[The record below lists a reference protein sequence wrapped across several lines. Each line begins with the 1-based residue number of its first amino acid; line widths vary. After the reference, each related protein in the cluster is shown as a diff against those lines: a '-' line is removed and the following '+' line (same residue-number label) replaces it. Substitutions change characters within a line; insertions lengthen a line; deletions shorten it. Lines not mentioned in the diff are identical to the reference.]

1 MVPQPAG
8 PQRRRNDGCGRRFT
22 ELEGELGGLVHI
34 RSTGPPELTQN
45 SPSVAGATHGA
56 PMNFARRSGLPG
68 VDAENPIALTVTG
81 RVSRAVVPDLCAE
94 LERALA
100 GPRGAALAP
109 GTAVDCDV
117 GGVVRPDLTL
127 VEAVARL
134 GLVARRS
141 GRTLRLRR
149 VPPELR
155 SLLDLVGLADV
166 VTLEED
172 PGERVPDAR

>member
-1 MVPQPAG
+1 
-8 PQRRRNDGCGRRFT
+8 
-22 ELEGELGGLVHI
+22 
-34 RSTGPPELTQN
+34 
-45 SPSVAGATHGA
+45 
-56 PMNFARRSGLPG
+56 MNFARRCGLPG

-109 GTAVDCDV
+109 GAAVDCDV
-117 GGVVRPDLTL
+117 GGVIRPDLTV

-141 GRTLRLRR
+141 GHTLRLRR

-155 SLLDLVGLADV
+155 ALLDLVGLADV
-166 VTLEED
+166 VALEEG
-172 PGERVPDAR
+172 PEERVPGLY